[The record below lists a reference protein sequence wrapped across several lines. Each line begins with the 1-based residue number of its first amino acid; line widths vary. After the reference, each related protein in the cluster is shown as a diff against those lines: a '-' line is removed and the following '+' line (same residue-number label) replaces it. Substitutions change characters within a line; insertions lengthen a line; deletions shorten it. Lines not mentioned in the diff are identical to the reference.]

1 MLSGKIGCTSCGNVY
16 PAYFRF
22 CPIDATEL
30 HRTDGPLQYRSRSKL
45 CYSVGR
51 GTKRGRLPGRT
62 LGLTAFAVLII
73 SCAGF
78 ILGTLRPRYG
88 KLHVRTSP
96 PGATIF
102 VDGEQLGTSPIILTD
117 LRSGRH
123 QVRAAM
129 PGYKGTIRYIRI
141 GADASEIVEWRL
153 EPVQRLPNPQLTQIS
168 SSGQRRES

>member
-1 MLSGKIGCTSCGNVY
+1 MRTGKIECNSCGNVY

-22 CPIDATEL
+22 CPIDASEL
-30 HRTDGPLQYRSRSKL
+30 HPAAVPMHHGSKSTLHNSARRRT
-45 CYSVGR
+45 
-51 GTKRGRLPGRT
+51 TGRLPAWIG
-62 LGLTAFAVLII
+62 GLMAMAVLVF
-73 SCAGF
+73 CAGF
-78 ILGTLRPRYG
+78 MVETLRPRYG
-88 KLHVRTSP
+88 RLHVRTSP

-102 VDGEQLGTSPIILTD
+102 VDGQQLGTSPIILSD
-117 LRSGRH
+117 LPSGRH

-168 SSGQRRES
+168 SSRQRRES